1 MCLALVGVP
10 SCLLYIVDDD
20 ANAICTKDPSLL
32 SIPFPHITL
41 RIQLSAMKGELGPRY

>member
-10 SCLLYIVDDD
+10 SGLLYIVDDD

-32 SIPFPHITL
+32 SIPFSHITL